1 MNLDFES
8 NKIGYEKNGI
18 ILTNGEIKLLES
30 YGIDYLKYTNKN
42 DLFRDLES
50 CIDEYEDL
58 ENILINVDE
67 RNYYRN
73 VNK

>member
-50 CIDEYEDL
+50 YIDEYEDL
-58 ENILINVDE
+58 ESILINVDE